1 MRQGVLHD
9 TALTMTMTCVDYELL
24 KKHYHVYDLEVL
36 DGCWF
41 YTQIGLFDQYMY
53 KYKGIK
59 ESSEGAVRELAKL
72 YLNNL
77 YGKFAS
83 NDSSGYKIPYIN
95 DKNVLSFKLV
105 EEHEKKVGFIAV
117 GSAITS
123 YARRFVIEAAQKN
136 YYGPNK
142 DGFIYADT
150 DSIHCSGDPKLAK
163 GIKVH
168 KTHFCC
174 WKIESYWD
182 KAIFVRQKTYIEHI
196 THEDEKEVKPYYN
209 IRCAGMS
216 DKAKEE
222 FIKEHTF
229 EEFKEGLEL
238 KEMLKPVRMPG
249 GIVLVKKGFNMKQK
263 ISRMM
268 KDVEVL

>member
-1 MRQGVLHD
+1 MKDGKIHD
-9 TALTMTMTCVDYELL
+9 TVLTMTMTCTDYDLFR
-24 KKHYHVYDLEVL
+24 KHYKVYDLEIL

-41 YTQIGLFDQYMY
+41 FTDIGIFDRYMY

-59 ESSEGAVRELAKL
+59 ESSKGAVRELAKL

-83 NDSSGYKIPYIN
+83 NDSSSYKVPYIN
-95 DKNVLSFKLV
+95 DKNVLSFQLV
-105 EEHEKKVGFIAV
+105 DEHEKKVGYIAI

-123 YARRFVIEAAQKN
+123 YARKFVIDHAQAN
-136 YYGPNK
+136 YFGPDK

-150 DSIHCSGDPKLAK
+150 DSIHCSGDPKDIK
-163 GIKVH
+163 MVKVH
-168 KTHFCC
+168 PTNFCC
-174 WKIESYWD
+174 WKLESYWD
-182 KAIFVRQKTYIEHI
+182 KAIFVRQKTYIEYI
-196 THEDEKEVKPYYN
+196 THEDGEEVEPHYN

-222 FIKEHTF
+222 FINEYTM
-229 EEFKEGLEL
+229 EDFKEGLEL

-249 GIVLVKKGFNMKQK
+249 GIVLVNKGYKMKQK
-263 ISRMM
+263 LRRTI
-268 KDVEVL
+268 V